1 MVSCIFSL
9 QPIHC
14 KLDHDTFPSCQESK
28 PWNEPVFTSDFR
40 WLLSSSSNSDRKIV
54 AVLHPWILVNLDEIP
69 TVFPRALEI
78 SKRSCLAVKDQYLTD
93 CRLLWGR
100 KFPSSLGARCR
111 WSIIFGI
118 WSELKLVNGGDPT
131 GNEILQKV
139 VWQPCDGMVSP
150 TMFKHIQ
157 NSISKKW
164 SWFWCLPFW
173 TIAKCE
179 HGSKSVT
186 QNLSRS
192 PLAYPS
198 HESLEQHGPSPPAVL
213 FSANRILLAIRVRLG
228 SILESLKLQHD
239 YKHYKP
245 IYIYK
250 PIYNS
255 YNTTDCRSDRKKWQG
270 FWKGATLASTNSALA
285 KPSSM

>member
-1 MVSCIFSL
+1 M
-9 QPIHC
+9 
-14 KLDHDTFPSCQESK
+14 
-28 PWNEPVFTSDFR
+28 
-40 WLLSSSSNSDRKIV
+40 
-54 AVLHPWILVNLDEIP
+54 LVYQ
-69 TVFPRALEI
+69 R
-78 SKRSCLAVKDQYLTD
+78 
-93 CRLLWGR
+93 
-100 KFPSSLGARCR
+100 
-111 WSIIFGI
+111 
-118 WSELKLVNGGDPT
+118 VNGGDPT

-186 QNLSRS
+186 LKISAVRRWHILPMNLWSS
-192 PLAYPS
+192 TGHLPLQCCS
-198 HESLEQHGPSPPAVL
+198 VQIGFCWRLEW
-213 FSANRILLAIRVRLG
+213 G

-245 IYIYK
+245 IYIYINRYIIVIIPLIVDPTEK
-250 PIYNS
+250 MAGFLKRSHTGLHKLSTGKALLDVRNHPAIHVHVSVWFPQKVEEPQRQRSCWIGHGCMRYAVWRCLKRNRMLR
-255 YNTTDCRSDRKKWQG
+255 TTC
-270 FWKGATLASTNSALA
+270 
-285 KPSSM
+285 

>member
-1 MVSCIFSL
+1 M
-9 QPIHC
+9 
-14 KLDHDTFPSCQESK
+14 
-28 PWNEPVFTSDFR
+28 
-40 WLLSSSSNSDRKIV
+40 
-54 AVLHPWILVNLDEIP
+54 LVYQ
-69 TVFPRALEI
+69 R
-78 SKRSCLAVKDQYLTD
+78 
-93 CRLLWGR
+93 
-100 KFPSSLGARCR
+100 
-111 WSIIFGI
+111 
-118 WSELKLVNGGDPT
+118 VNGGDPT

-186 QNLSRS
+186 LKISAVRRWHILPMNLWSS
-192 PLAYPS
+192 TGHLPLQCCS
-198 HESLEQHGPSPPAVL
+198 VQIGFCWRLEW
-213 FSANRILLAIRVRLG
+213 G